1 MSIRFYG
8 TNKENIFM
16 TLSQGNKMFYLLSA
30 SQDQLLHFAFL
41 VFCIFLNFTELML
54 TEILRTLPL
63 CNQVLF
69 LYSKKSICIISGC
82 NAYFEKVS
90 LHLK

>member
-1 MSIRFYG
+1 
-8 TNKENIFM
+8 M

-82 NAYFEKVS
+82 NAYFEKS
-90 LHLK
+90 FLHSQMIFME